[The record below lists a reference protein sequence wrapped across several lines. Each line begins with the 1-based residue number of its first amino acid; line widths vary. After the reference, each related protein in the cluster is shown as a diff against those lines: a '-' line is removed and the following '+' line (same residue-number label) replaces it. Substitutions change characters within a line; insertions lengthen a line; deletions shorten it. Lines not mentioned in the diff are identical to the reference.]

1 MKRPYYITRGIC
13 ALAAAA
19 MLAGLCSCAPKA
31 ETPQPRRAA
40 RGMTR
45 VFVGSGLGK
54 EYVVKHDTST
64 CLKFKN
70 REDMIRIWG
79 IDEMVDGYCETTTYV
94 ERMCDHE

>member
-1 MKRPYYITRGIC
+1 MKVTYRIKRCIC
-13 ALAAAA
+13 ALTIII

-64 CLKFKN
+64 CLKLKN

-79 IDEMVDGYCETTTYV
+79 IDEMVDGYCETKTRT
-94 ERMCDHE
+94 ERMCDH